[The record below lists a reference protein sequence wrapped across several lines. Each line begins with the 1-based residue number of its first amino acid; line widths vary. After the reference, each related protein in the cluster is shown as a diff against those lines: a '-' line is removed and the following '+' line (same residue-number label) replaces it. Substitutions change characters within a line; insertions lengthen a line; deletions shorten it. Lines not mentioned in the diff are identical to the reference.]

1 VHLHIDDSDEVKE
14 QIWKDEGDLI
24 QVHDNH
30 ACTAT
35 GLAWLRDGRG
45 LTTTCYGGVKLW
57 RVGRKPPEK
66 HFQWKSSFLSLSI
79 SPNDKHLAAG
89 CQDTSLF
96 VWNGRNDKNVGMS
109 GYPGK
114 ISLLGWNASSRYLAS
129 GAGKEAVLWDFAGAG
144 PAQPGTFG
152 AQPPRRPPADL
163 KSYSKQDVLAT
174 VGEDGGVDPLARTGR
189 QHKGSFHP
197 EKAAFAAGLESP
209 GRVACRRFGGRRNL
223 SVLRRL
229 ENWCNCARPRSK
241 EMASESLNSER
252 WARRGERQEA
262 KRCNSW
268 ASTEVV

>member
-1 VHLHIDDSDEVKE
+1 VRGDLIRILGNLMRRRDKFGAILIETTGLADPAPVAQTFFVDEEIGSQLRLDAVITVVDARHVHLHIDDSDEVKE

-96 VWNGRNDKNVGMS
+96 VWHVR
-109 GYPGK
+109 
-114 ISLLGWNASSRYLAS
+114 LSR
-129 GAGKEAVLWDFAGAG
+129 
-144 PAQPGTFG
+144 QN
-152 AQPPRRPPADL
+152 QPP
-163 KSYSKQDVLAT
+163 
-174 VGEDGGVDPLARTGR
+174 
-189 QHKGSFHP
+189 
-197 EKAAFAAGLESP
+197 GLECLIPLSRQRCRQGSRAVGFRRSGSSP
-209 GRVACRRFGGRRNL
+209 TGNL
-223 SVLRRL
+223 WCSAATSTASPTSSLIRSRMFSRRL
-229 ENWCNCARPRSK
+229 VKMGC
-241 EMASESLNSER
+241 
-252 WARRGERQEA
+252 
-262 KRCNSW
+262 
-268 ASTEVV
+268 

>member
-1 VHLHIDDSDEVKE
+1 MDALRPEGRRQGWRRSNEQRLHLCAVRGDLIRILGNLMRRRDKFGAILIETTGLADPAPVAQTFFVDEEIGSQLRLDAVITVVDARHVHLHIDDSDEVKE

-35 GLAWLRDGRG
+35 GLAWLRDARG

-152 AQPPRRPPADL
+152 AQPPGRPHRRP
-163 KSYSKQDVLAT
+163 QVLFEA
-174 VGEDGGVDPLARTGR
+174 GCSRDG
-189 QHKGSFHP
+189 
-197 EKAAFAAGLESP
+197 
-209 GRVACRRFGGRRNL
+209 
-223 SVLRRL
+223 
-229 ENWCNCARPRSK
+229 W
-241 EMASESLNSER
+241 
-252 WARRGERQEA
+252 
-262 KRCNSW
+262 
-268 ASTEVV
+268 